1 MGSSTANRKVQ
12 VYHEMPR
19 TTLLGNPTRLG
30 KGARKV
36 RKQWQ
41 ERGTP
46 VEARLTRKS
55 TLLSLGYVARFGQDV
70 SY

>member
-30 KGARKV
+30 KGAGHP
-36 RKQWQ
+36 
-41 ERGTP
+41 E
-46 VEARLTRKS
+46 S
-55 TLLSLGYVARFGQDV
+55 
-70 SY
+70 